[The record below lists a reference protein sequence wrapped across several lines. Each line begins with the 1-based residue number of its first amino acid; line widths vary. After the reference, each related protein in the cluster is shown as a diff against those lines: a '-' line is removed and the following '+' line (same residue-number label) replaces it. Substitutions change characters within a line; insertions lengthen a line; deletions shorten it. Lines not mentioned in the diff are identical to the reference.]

1 MNKDRQLLLLA
12 AAALRDLYVGF
23 PFDEIAAPNGS
34 GLDLLLKGLTGH
46 LRGQGIDDQG
56 ALDCNLTRDIPVAQ
70 FAPELT
76 EDEIADHLLAR
87 IESGDLSLEDI
98 PSRMARYGLMEPS
111 DFANEMRERIEMS
124 REDA

>member
-1 MNKDRQLLLLA
+1 M
-12 AAALRDLYVGF
+12 
-23 PFDEIAAPNGS
+23 
-34 GLDLLLKGLTGH
+34 
-46 LRGQGIDDQG
+46 
-56 ALDCNLTRDIPVAQ
+56 TRDIPVAQ